1 LTAVSTPAVFDA
13 TTSIRKRILRRV
25 QHTRPRHFLRPEVRT
40 RSPVVA
46 RVSSAWLSGARG
58 GRGRGH
64 RWILIQPVHAP
75 CPPGPPTCVASTL
88 GGFKPPTPRSRSA
101 AGPNLAEPRPSS
113 FFSFLL
119 ISLPV
124 NPCSVFE
131 IPQIRR

>member
-75 CPPGPPTCVASTL
+75 CPLARQPVWRPHWAGLNRRLRAAVALLGQIWLSPGPPPFSL
-88 GGFKPPTPRSRSA
+88 
-101 AGPNLAEPRPSS
+101 
-113 FFSFLL
+113 FF
-119 ISLPV
+119 
-124 NPCSVFE
+124 
-131 IPQIRR
+131 